1 MSGPDSAEPPV
12 RRQTQLVLTRLEWR
26 SVVLLSLLLSVCAGV
41 ALLVATVV
49 LYAVLTQLGVVGSV
63 NAIATELALTSDGRP
78 LLSVGTVLGWA
89 ALGAATT
96 VVAIT
101 ALAALLAAL
110 LNLATRVTGGAQ
122 VTLSERR

>member
-1 MSGPDSAEPPV
+1 MTAPDPAEPPA

-26 SVVLLSLLLSVCAGV
+26 SVVLLSLLLSACAGV
-41 ALLVATVV
+41 ALLVATAV

-63 NAIATELALTSDGRP
+63 NAVAAELGLTSDGRP
-78 LLSVGTVLGWA
+78 LLSVGAVLGWA
-89 ALGAATT
+89 ALGALAA
-96 VVAIT
+96 VVAVT

-110 LNLATRVTGGAQ
+110 LNLATRVTGGVQ